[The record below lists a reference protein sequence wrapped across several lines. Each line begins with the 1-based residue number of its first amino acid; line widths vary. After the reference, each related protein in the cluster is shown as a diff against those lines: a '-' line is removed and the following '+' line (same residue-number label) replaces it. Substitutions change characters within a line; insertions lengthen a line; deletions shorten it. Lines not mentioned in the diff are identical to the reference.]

1 MCLRLSVSEQAKVHA
16 TTRDVRLPPPEVP
29 LAARD
34 GFKLN
39 AGAMSQNSPRG
50 LREFISSFTDI
61 LKCPWAL
68 WLVIGAFV
76 VDSAA
81 YFGVLTLMTTYLSTD
96 LGWGDQWAGITVSV
110 FTMLITLL
118 MLGLGSIA
126 EGFGLR
132 RAIIAGLVMTLV
144 GRFLYC
150 LAPDFGAPRILGL
163 AIIVSLVVVAA
174 GEAILQPVCYSGI
187 KQYTDERT
195 SSMGYGL
202 IYALMNLGIVGIAT
216 LSSWIR
222 PAVQAIE
229 DGKTEANANNLM
241 SWLAGFSHSG
251 VQAVNWVCLGVTA
264 LTLLAFMVFFTR
276 KVEASKVRPD
286 TAEQVREKN
295 TASFPQ
301 RIKAYFTEGP
311 FSNARF
317 IFFIFMLLP
326 VRTLF
331 AHQWLTFPQYILR
344 AYDKDVADRMEWLVN
359 WINPGIIFFGVP
371 LAVAFTRHINVYKM
385 MVIGTLVSALPT
397 FLLVGGPN
405 LTMLITYFVI
415 FSIGEALWSARFL
428 EYASE
433 LAPPGRVAQYMGL
446 ANIPWLLAKGTTGF
460 YSGWMLSRYCPE
472 NTPPAQQH
480 TGTMWLIYSF
490 IALSSPVGLW
500 LARKWVLA
508 GMHTG
513 KPVNAA

>member
-1 MCLRLSVSEQAKVHA
+1 MTNDAPS
-16 TTRDVRLPPPEVP
+16 
-29 LAARD
+29 
-34 GFKLN
+34 
-39 AGAMSQNSPRG
+39 G
-50 LREFISSFTDI
+50 LRNFITSFTDI
-61 LKCPWAL
+61 LRCPRAL
-68 WLVIGAFV
+68 WFMIGVFV

-96 LGWGDQWAGITVSV
+96 LGWGDRWAGALVSI

-132 RAIIAGLVMTLV
+132 RAIIAALVMTIV
-144 GRFLYC
+144 GRLLYC
-150 LAPDFGAPRILGL
+150 LAPGLGGATLV
-163 AIIVSLVVVAA
+163 AISVVVSLFVTAC

-187 KQYTDERT
+187 KQYTDEKT
-195 SSMGYGL
+195 NSMGYGL
-202 IYALMNLGIVGIAT
+202 IYAVMNLGIVVIAT

-222 PAVQAIE
+222 PAVQDLK
-229 DGKTEANANNLM
+229 DGKAGDH
-241 SWLAGFSHSG
+241 SGPIIHWLAGFSRTG
-251 VQAVNWVCLGVTA
+251 VEAVNWTCLGVTV
-264 LTLLAFMVFFTR
+264 LTLLAFLLFFTR
-276 KVEASKVRPD
+276 KVEAAKMRPD
-286 TAEQVREKN
+286 TAEEMRK
-295 TASFPQ
+295 TRTGPLAG
-301 RIKAYFTEGP
+301 RIKSYFTEGP
-311 FSNARF
+311 FSNTRF

-331 AHQWLTFPQYILR
+331 AHQWLTMPQYIMR
-344 AYDKDVADRMEWLVN
+344 AYNKDVADHMEWLVN

-397 FLLVGGPN
+397 FLLCGGPN

-446 ANIPWLLAKGTTGF
+446 AQIPWLLAKGTTGF
-460 YSGWMLSRYCPE
+460 YSGWILATYCPDK
-472 NTPPAQQH
+472 TPPAELH
-480 TGTMWLIYSF
+480 TGTMWLIYSC
-490 IALSSPVGLW
+490 IALSSPIGLW
-500 LARKWVLA
+500 LARKWVMA
-508 GMHTG
+508 GMHT
-513 KPVNAA
+513 KPAAATADS

>member
-1 MCLRLSVSEQAKVHA
+1 MTA
-16 TTRDVRLPPPEVP
+16 TAPSAFRNFVT
-29 LAARD
+29 
-34 GFKLN
+34 
-39 AGAMSQNSPRG
+39 
-50 LREFISSFTDI
+50 SFTDI
-61 LKCPWAL
+61 LKCPRAL
-68 WLVIGAFV
+68 WFVIGAFV

-96 LGWGDQWAGITVSV
+96 LGWGDQWAGVTVSV

-132 RAIIAGLVMTLV
+132 RAIIAALVMAVV
-144 GRFLYC
+144 GRLLYC
-150 LAPDFGAPRILGL
+150 LSPGL
-163 AIIVSLVVVAA
+163 NGPAWVAMAVIVSLMVIAS

-187 KQYTDERT
+187 KQYTDEKT

-202 IYALMNLGIVGIAT
+202 IYAVMNLGIVGIAT

-222 PAVQAIE
+222 PAVQE
-229 DGKTEANANNLM
+229 LKDGKATEHAGSLAG
-241 SWLAGFSHSG
+241 WLAQFSGTG

-264 LTLLAFMVFFTR
+264 LTLLLFLLFFTR
-276 KVEASKVRPD
+276 KVETAKLRPD
-286 TAEQVREKN
+286 TAEEMRKAG
-295 TASFPQ
+295 TAPWAARLKS
-301 RIKAYFTEGP
+301 YFTEGP
-311 FSNARF
+311 FSNTRF

-331 AHQWLTFPQYILR
+331 AHQWLTMPQYIMR
-344 AYDKDVADRMEWLVN
+344 AYDKDVADHMEWLVN

-385 MVIGTLVSALPT
+385 MVVGTLVSALPT
-397 FLLVGGPN
+397 FLLCGGPD

-460 YSGWMLSRYCPE
+460 YSGWMLANYCPDK
-472 NTPPAQQH
+472 TPPAELH

-490 IALSSPVGLW
+490 IALSSPLGLW

-508 GMHTG
+508 GFHH
-513 KPVNAA
+513 KPAMAAATT